1 MSPTESGSSLSDL
14 IDSLHVD
21 SYIRGKQFERLAAW
35 WLKSTTVNPFAPLRI
50 QKVWPWDEWPDR
62 DGPDIGIDLVIQL
75 SDGSLC
81 AAQAKCFDEVR
92 DIPKSEIDS
101 FISAAS
107 PHIFQHKLL
116 ISTTDGLSVNARRVL
131 HEQHVVRVMRTD
143 LERSLKSWP
152 KSIDD
157 LGQLAQEEKATPRPH
172 QSEAIHDVI
181 LGFDTNDRGQLIM
194 ACGTGKTLTA
204 LWIFEH
210 LQPQVSLVLVPSLT
224 LLSQTVFEWAQNTTQ
239 PWSYICVCS
248 DQTVNRRG
256 DEPISTVDEIP
267 FEVTTQ
273 PNLIEQFIATS
284 GQKVIF
290 CTYQSSEQVAVALS
304 RQKTSLDLVICDEA
318 HRLAGRT
325 DAKYSIALN
334 EEQLRAKKRLF
345 MTATPRVYSTL
356 VRTRAEDRGVEV
368 TSMDDVAVFGPVFH
382 RLSFGKAIESE
393 LLSDYRVVIVGV
405 SDEQV
410 QRLIQER
417 EILSI
422 SERVMLD
429 AGTLAAHIGL
439 AKAIKEFDLR
449 KVISFHGRISSAAEF
464 SRVYP
469 QVVDWI
475 PGEERPEGDLW
486 TGTISGEMNA
496 GVRRRILNQLALG
509 GPRRRALVTNAR
521 CLTEG
526 IDVPSLDAVA
536 FIEPRSSQVDII
548 QAVGRAIRKSKEKT
562 VGTIFL
568 PVLVPAGWEV
578 NEAIED
584 SPFKNIW
591 EVINALKAHDEDLA
605 EELAQLR
612 LQLGA
617 TGSIGPF
624 PSKIIFELPLDVE
637 RIAPGF
643 VQAIQTKIIEKTT
656 DSWESWFGKLKTFSE
671 SAGHSSPKKR
681 GDHEDLARLGN
692 WVVQQRSRYRKQE
705 LEPAKQRRLE
715 SLPSWSWDLKSG
727 QTTIEE
733 KYQVI
738 RSLSEELGGLPPIC
752 NRSRLDWEGH
762 PVPTYVAQIRSSF
775 RLGLLEDKWIEEFQA
790 IPGWDWRPAND
801 LSWATAFEVLA
812 KFVEREGHANVPQ
825 YHEEGGFRLGQ
836 WVANQRNQ
844 ARRESL
850 SEDRKRSLESL
861 PGWTWNKNDASF
873 AATIEALRSFY
884 ERNGHYRIP
893 HQHVENGINLGRA
906 IRALRRTYMK
916 RPDLLESGR
925 RELVESLPS
934 WDWRPSESQPQ
945 KNHEALLSFLEREG
959 HIFPP
964 KAHVEN
970 GVHLYGW
977 MNRTRR
983 AYRSGKLT
991 RKQIE
996 AMESLPDWS
1005 WEYQDSSK
1013 RPQSA
1018 LTPRESRA
1026 DTFDQRVAIL
1036 RAYVIDNK
1044 EGLPSLTHKTHE
1056 GHPVGKW
1063 TGQWRRQWREGS
1075 LTDKQVSALEAIP
1088 GWKWDPFNDAWES
1101 HFQLLVD
1108 YSKEHGHVRIPIAAT
1123 YRGIRLGHWVATQRR
1138 KQKQNDQASSLDL
1151 ERRARLDS
1159 LPGWDWDPK
1168 PGRRPKRLDS

>member
-1 MSPTESGSSLSDL
+1 MSSTESASSLSDL
-14 IDSLHVD
+14 IGSLHAD
-21 SYIRGKQFERLAAW
+21 SYIRGRQFEQIAAW
-35 WLKSTTVNPFAPLRI
+35 WLKNTTVSPFAPVQVQR
-50 QKVWPWDEWPDR
+50 VWPWDEWPDR

-81 AAQAKCFDEVR
+81 AAQAKCFDETR

-101 FISAAS
+101 FISAAT
-107 PHIFQHKLL
+107 PQIFQHKLL
-116 ISTTDGLSVNARRVL
+116 ISTTDGLSANARRVL

-143 LERSLKSWP
+143 LERSRKIWP
-152 KSIDD
+152 KSLDE
-157 LGQLAQEEKATPRPH
+157 LGEPAREDKATPRPH

-181 LGFDTNDRGQLIM
+181 HGFDTSDRGQLIM

-204 LWIFEH
+204 LWVFEH
-210 LQPQVSLVLVPSLT
+210 LQPQVSLVLVPSLS
-224 LLSQTVFEWAQNTTQ
+224 LLSQTVYEWAQNTTQ

-248 DQTVNRRG
+248 DQTVNRKG

-267 FEVTTQ
+267 FKVTTD
-273 PNLIEQFIATS
+273 PNLIERFIATP

-304 RQKTSLDLVICDEA
+304 WQKTSFDLVICDEA

-334 EEQLRAKKRLF
+334 EERLRAKKRLF

-356 VRTRAEDRGVEV
+356 IRTRAEDRGVEV
-368 TSMDDVAVFGPVFH
+368 TSMDDEAVFGPVFH
-382 RLSFGKAIESE
+382 RLSFGKAIQSE

-417 EILSI
+417 EMLSI
-422 SERVMLD
+422 SERVLLD

-464 SRVYP
+464 SRVHP
-469 QVVDWI
+469 LVVDWI

-496 GVRRRILNQLALG
+496 GVRRRILNKLALG
-509 GPRRRALVTNAR
+509 GRRRRALVTNAR

-568 PVLVPAGWEV
+568 PVLVPAGWETT
-578 NEAIED
+578 EAIED
-584 SPFKNIW
+584 GPFKHIW
-591 EVINALKAHDEDLA
+591 EVLNALKAHDEDLA
-605 EELAQLR
+605 EDLAQLR

-617 TGSIGPF
+617 TGSVGSF
-624 PSKIIFELPLDVE
+624 PPKIIFELPLDVE

-656 DSWESWFGKLKTFSE
+656 EGWDSWFGKLKAFSE

-681 GDHEDLARLGN
+681 GDDDLARLGN
-692 WVVQQRSRYRKQE
+692 WVVQQRRRYRRRE
-705 LEPAKQRRLE
+705 LAPAKQRRLE
-715 SLPSWSWDLKSG
+715 SLPSWSWDLKSD
-727 QTTIEE
+727 QISIEE

-738 RSLSEELGGLPPIC
+738 RSLSEELGGLPPIR
-752 NRSRLDWEGH
+752 NRVRLDWEGH
-762 PVPTYVAQIRSSF
+762 PVPSYVAQIRTRF
-775 RLGLLEDKWIEEFQA
+775 RLGQLEEKWIEQFQA
-790 IPGWDWRPAND
+790 IPGWDWRPANQ
-801 LSWATAFEVLA
+801 LSWVSNFAILE

-825 YHEEGGFRLGQ
+825 DHQEEGFPLGQ

-873 AATIEALRSFY
+873 AAIIEALRSFY

-893 HQHVENGINLGRA
+893 HQHVENEIHLGRA
-906 IRALRRTYMK
+906 IKNLRRSYME
-916 RPDLLESGR
+916 RPDLFESGR
-925 RELVESLPS
+925 KELVESLPS

-959 HIFPP
+959 HIFPS

-977 MNRTRR
+977 MNRMRR
-983 AYRSGKLT
+983 AYRAGKLP

-996 AMESLPDWS
+996 ALESLPGWN

-1013 RPQSA
+1013 RPNSA
-1018 LTPRESRA
+1018 LPPRNRRA
-1026 DTFDQRVAIL
+1026 DTFDQRVEIL
-1036 RAYVIDNK
+1036 RAYVIDS
-1044 EGLPSLTHKTHE
+1044 GGRLPSLTQKTHE
-1056 GHPVGKW
+1056 GHSVGQW
-1063 TGQWRRQWREGS
+1063 SGQWRRQWREGS
-1075 LTDKQVSALEAIP
+1075 LTHDQVSILEAIP
-1088 GWKWDPFNDAWES
+1088 GWKWDPFNDAWER

-1108 YSKEHGHVRIPIAAT
+1108 YCKENGDVRIPIAAT

-1138 KQKQNDQASSLDL
+1138 KRKQNEQASSLEL

-1159 LPGWDWDPK
+1159 LPGWDWDPM
-1168 PGRRPKRLDS
+1168 PGRRPKRRDS